1 MSNPWELYDLLIDDI
16 ADTILVTGNVSE
28 GQWTHVATDDNSLGV
43 AYAMSSYTD
52 RTPDMHNDT
61 MTGKTLVEVA
71 QLAKSW
77 DFSLASV
84 GMAAINAFYCNP
96 DRAAANGFH
105 SVSTHESFPD
115 LFRSYNDRVAG
126 KKVAIIGHFPFAP
139 AALSKADEL
148 IMLERN
154 IRGGDLPDSAC
165 EYELFDADFVFISGS
180 SFVNKTAPRLMELSQ
195 NAYSIMLGPSTPL
208 HPVLF
213 DLGVNEVTG
222 LVTFNAVG
230 MATTLRTPGFPEMLR
245 HGKRYSAS
253 KSKNPAEAGS

>member
-84 GMAAINAFYCNP
+84 GMAAINMPSIATQTA
-96 DRAAANGFH
+96 RQLT
-105 SVSTHESFPD
+105 VSTQLAPMS
-115 LFRSYNDRVAG
+115 LFRICSV
-126 KKVAIIGHFPFAP
+126 
-139 AALSKADEL
+139 L
-148 IMLERN
+148 IMIASLAKRSQ
-154 IRGGDLPDSAC
+154 L
-165 EYELFDADFVFISGS
+165 SGIFRS
-180 SFVNKTAPRLMELSQ
+180 LLQP
-195 NAYSIMLGPSTPL
+195 
-208 HPVLF
+208 
-213 DLGVNEVTG
+213 
-222 LVTFNAVG
+222 
-230 MATTLRTPGFPEMLR
+230 
-245 HGKRYSAS
+245 
-253 KSKNPAEAGS
+253 

>member
-105 SVSTHESFPD
+105 PVSTHESF
-115 LFRSYNDRVAG
+115 G
-126 KKVAIIGHFPFAP
+126 
-139 AALSKADEL
+139 
-148 IMLERN
+148 
-154 IRGGDLPDSAC
+154 
-165 EYELFDADFVFISGS
+165 
-180 SFVNKTAPRLMELSQ
+180 RL
-195 NAYSIMLGPSTPL
+195 
-208 HPVLF
+208 
-213 DLGVNEVTG
+213 LGVTPW
-222 LVTFNAVG
+222 LVTTMFPTS
-230 MATTLRTPGFPEMLR
+230 TTCQPPTLPRMRGIERLRCKSTRPMKGF
-245 HGKRYSAS
+245 
-253 KSKNPAEAGS
+253 GS